1 MPTIDRKAA
10 AAMIERQPFAE
21 LLGIK
26 VESAENGVAVARLPF
41 RLAHLNT
48 GGPSVPIH
56 GGAIA
61 ALVDFA
67 ACLAIWTLPE
77 TERSA
82 TISITVNYTGPG
94 IKSDLLARAAVRR
107 NGKRVASLAVEVR
120 DDAGALVADGLVTY
134 KIS

>member
-10 AAMIERQPFAE
+10 AAMIEQQPFAE
-21 LLGIK
+21 LLGLK
-26 VESAENGVAVARLPF
+26 VESAEKGVAVARMPF
-41 RLAHLNT
+41 RLAHLNS
-48 GGPSVPIH
+48 GGDSVPIH

-61 ALVDFA
+61 ALVDFT
-67 ACLAIWTLPE
+67 ACLAVWTLPQ

-82 TISITVNYTGPG
+82 TIAMTVNFTGPG
-94 IKSDLLARAAVRR
+94 IKSDLIARATVRR

-120 DDAGALVADGLVTY
+120 DNADALVADALVTY